1 MDLNQCIQI
10 VLAMT
15 SDQRTYVY
23 EKVAP
28 KCNPIQMMQLQAV
41 FGQAQ
46 NIWNQQNKGT

>member
-1 MDLNQCIQI
+1 MDINKCIQI

-28 KCNPIQMMQLQAV
+28 KCNPVQAMQLQAI

-46 NIWNQQNKGT
+46 RIWEQGQK